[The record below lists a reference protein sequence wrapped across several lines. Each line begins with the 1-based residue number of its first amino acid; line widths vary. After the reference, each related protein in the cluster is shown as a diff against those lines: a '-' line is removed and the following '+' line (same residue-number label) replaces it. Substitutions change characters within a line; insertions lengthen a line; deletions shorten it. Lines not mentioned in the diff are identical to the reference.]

1 VNVKNWKLAL
11 VVCGV
16 VGLLALILPMSG
28 PSLLKES
35 FEADRLGAIVYVA
48 IFLLPA
54 AMGAIGLARPPMQP
68 WQSGVALAGCV
79 LGIARFHVWE
89 LALHLPS
96 VGLRGTLVVAAIVV
110 ATVAAVATLLRPEGA
125 AIS

>member
-1 VNVKNWKLAL
+1 MKNWKLAL

-16 VGLLALILPMSG
+16 VGLLALIVPPG

-35 FEADRLGAIVYVA
+35 LEADRLGAIVYVA

-79 LGIARFHVWE
+79 LGIVRFHVWE

-96 VGLRGTLVVAAIVV
+96 AGLRGTLMVAAIAV

-125 AIS
+125 TIS